1 MLDFLFVILWNLFR
15 FSPACKPRSVY
26 CFRCHY
32 SNTFLKSNN
41 DKVTVIR
48 IITKNHFPLCAKIDK
63 KKKPDEWCCCIKTD
77 LKNIHSFIF
86 FLSWIDEKEV
96 EKGPNNKASQDCK
109 TQCICNFDKA
119 APGAGRGRTKTL
131 PSLPWAQCFNTEH
144 TYMFSFFNRGHIH
157 HCFYLRQIIQTDNEL
172 IVDYGKHVFLWLQ
185 SDVHGIFTAS
195 RIFSDVHKAKTTEG
209 TFYWTFCW
217 CCYEENV

>member
-63 KKKPDEWCCCIKTD
+63 KKKPDEWCCCIKTN

-86 FLSWIDEKEV
+86 FFSPGLTKKKWKKVRTTRPRRIVKHSV
-96 EKGPNNKASQDCK
+96 YATLTRLRQVLG
-109 TQCICNFDKA
+109 
-119 APGAGRGRTKTL
+119 GAGPRPFPPFPEHNVL
-131 PSLPWAQCFNTEH
+131 ILNIHICFLSSIED
-144 TYMFSFFNRGHIH
+144 TYI
-157 HCFYLRQIIQTDNEL
+157 
-172 IVDYGKHVFLWLQ
+172 
-185 SDVHGIFTAS
+185 TAS
-195 RIFSDVHKAKTTEG
+195 IYGRLYKLTMS
-209 TFYWTFCW
+209 W
-217 CCYEENV
+217 